1 MINIHRRNQKSQS
14 TPSSPRMMMRS
25 GSEPKFTKSRTPSFS
40 FLTNRIG
47 MIFVCILLIIGFM
60 HFILPSY
67 HRSDSDVFSGGVY
80 SNANLKPKNYLNTSE
95 LDFGKNPFEFCP
107 AYGPGD
113 RVGQKYGSLALGQSR
128 LHLGS
133 SIRIQ
138 RVISKALAG
147 QPITISVLGGSGK
160 RRLPSNVTF
169 MADIASTV
177 SACHGA
183 GDDPISP
190 ACYPS
195 RFFQWWN
202 TVFPHPSSELT
213 NGALRTTNSAYFAYC
228 SAHHIPDVTDLII
241 VELDASD
248 PPTKETTD
256 HFEVLIRSLL
266 LRPDSPAV
274 LLLGHF
280 SPQLYGAHG
289 AFGAEHLHGVVAQ
302 FYDVPH
308 VTTKSLLLIDY
319 MRDPTS
325 ISRYYADPILANP
338 SGHEIMADVL
348 IAYFQTQ
355 ICNAWGV
362 VTGSLYE
369 STGPAKGGAG
379 GAIGGGAGLF
389 GGVGQRKGVPEPKK
403 QQDRVDVDHGVE
415 VDAEGN
421 RIHLGLP
428 DFSNPLM
435 QGMNAH
441 APVPPKRM
449 NTPLLTTYEEINPFC
464 VSANDLVNPLP
475 PSLFAGTGWNAF
487 HPPQT
492 GGGSSMNSKAH
503 YWYST
508 LSGSRIRIPVQIGGG
523 DVGVY
528 YLVGPDN
535 GAEGSEIECWVDD
548 NYPGAKTLRNR
559 VEGAG
564 EDELRFTMIDHFVT
578 RGSHFVE
585 CQVKGEEGQG
595 VEVFKV
601 MGVFTT

>member
-1 MINIHRRNQKSQS
+1 MAVRTGTDSKIPRTRN
-14 TPSSPRMMMRS
+14 
-25 GSEPKFTKSRTPSFS
+25 PSFS

-47 MIFVCILLIIGFM
+47 IIFVCILLIIGFM

-67 HRSDSDVFSGGVY
+67 HSPD
-80 SNANLKPKNYLNTSE
+80 SNAFPGEVYTNAHLKPKNYLNTSE
-95 LDFGKNPFEFCP
+95 LDIGKNPFEFCP
-107 AYGPGD
+107 AHGPGD

-128 LHLGS
+128 MHLGS
-133 SIRIQ
+133 STRVQ

-147 QPITISVLGGSGK
+147 QPVTISVLGGS
-160 RRLPSNVTF
+160 
-169 MADIASTV
+169 I

-241 VELDASD
+241 VELDVSD
-248 PPTKETTD
+248 PPTKEITEQ
-256 HFEVLIRSLL
+256 FEVLIRSLL

-274 LLLGHF
+274 ILLGHF

-289 AFGAEHLHGVVAQ
+289 SFGAEHWHGVVAQ

-308 VTTKSLLLIDY
+308 ISTKALLLNDY
-319 MRDPTS
+319 MRDPSS
-325 ISRYYADPILANP
+325 ISRFYADPILANP
-338 SGHEIMADVL
+338 SGHEIIADVL

-369 STGPAKGGAG
+369 YTGPAKGGAG
-379 GAIGGGAGLF
+379 GAVGGGAGLF

-403 QQDRVDVDHGVE
+403 PNEHLMEDHEVE

-428 DFSNPLM
+428 DSSNPQLL
-435 QGMNAH
+435 GANAH
-441 APVPPKRM
+441 APVPPVRM
-449 NTPLLTTYEEINPFC
+449 NTPVSTTFEEISPFC

-475 PSLFAGTGWNAF
+475 PSLFVGTGWNAF
-487 HPPQT
+487 HPPQS
-492 GGGSSMNSKAH
+492 GGGSTMNSKAH

-508 LSGSRIRIPVQIGGG
+508 LPGSRIRVPVQIGGG

-528 YLVGPDN
+528 YLVSPDN
-535 GAEGSEIECWVDD
+535 GGEGSEIDCWVDD
-548 NYPGAKTLRNR
+548 NTPGARTLRNR
-559 VEGAG
+559 DPAIRE
-564 EDELRFTMIDHFVT
+564 EELRLTMIDHFVM
-578 RGSHFVE
+578 RGSHYVE

-595 VEVFKV
+595 VDAFKV